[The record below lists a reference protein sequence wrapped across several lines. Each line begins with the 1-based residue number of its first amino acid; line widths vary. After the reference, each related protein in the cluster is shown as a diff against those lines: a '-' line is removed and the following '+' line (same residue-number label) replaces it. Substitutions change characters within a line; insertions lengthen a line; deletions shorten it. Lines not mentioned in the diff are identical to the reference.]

1 MSGNARSETGS
12 VSASVRTEEDS
23 GARTGELTPPKY
35 SQGRKF
41 NIRLKSRRKE
51 KSRKLEFGC

>member
-35 SQGRKF
+35 SGNTAKAENSIF
-41 NIRLKSRRKE
+41 V
-51 KSRKLEFGC
+51 